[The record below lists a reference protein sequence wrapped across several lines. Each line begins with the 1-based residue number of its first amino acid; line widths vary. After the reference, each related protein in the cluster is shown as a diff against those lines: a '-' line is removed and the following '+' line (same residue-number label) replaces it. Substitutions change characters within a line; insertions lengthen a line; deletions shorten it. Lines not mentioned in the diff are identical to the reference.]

1 MKKRAGGSG
10 ILMISLLLIACM
22 AEQIRN
28 ISQLFT
34 LLTGIKENGVTQ
46 AGGLHHLFIFFAAV
60 YS

>member
-34 LLTGIKENGVTQ
+34 LLIGIKENGVTQ
-46 AGGLHHLFIFFAAV
+46 AGLHHLFIFFAAV